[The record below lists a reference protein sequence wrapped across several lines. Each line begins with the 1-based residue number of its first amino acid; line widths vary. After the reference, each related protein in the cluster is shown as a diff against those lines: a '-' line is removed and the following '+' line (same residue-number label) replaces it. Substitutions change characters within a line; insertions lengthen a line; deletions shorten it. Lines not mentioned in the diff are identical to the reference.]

1 MIESIFWSV
10 LIMFIWFETDAFVY
24 YFSFLKSVQKWKK
37 YKQETNPELNYPDYL
52 MINYPG
58 FFTKLISCQ
67 PCLLFWIVLL
77 FSINNPVNFPIN
89 YVLSW
94 ILFRIMG
101 KL

>member
-1 MIESIFWSV
+1 MIEIFWSV
-10 LIMFIWFETDAFVY
+10 LIMFIWFETDAFVS
-24 YFSFLKSVQKWKK
+24 YFPFINSVKKWEK
-37 YKQETNPELNYPDYL
+37 YKKEINPELNYPDYL

-67 PCLLFWIVLL
+67 SCLLFWIVLPL
-77 FSINNPVNFPIN
+77 SISNISIFPIN

-94 ILFRIMG
+94 ILFRIMR